1 MPHTAARLTRLLAI
15 AYTLTW
21 VVNRSLRRVDGDSMR
36 PTLVPGQ
43 LLLVLPPAVVP
54 PRRGAVV
61 VVPDPR
67 SSRRRTVKR
76 VVGVA
81 GEVVE
86 LVAGELHVAGI
97 AHDEPYVVAVDR
109 STARWEPGAGELVVL
124 GDDRTASTDSRAFG
138 PVTTADVV
146 AVAVMALRPWR
157 RLWPPTP
164 PRPRRPPR
172 S

>member
-1 MPHTAARLTRLLAI
+1 MPHPAARLTRRLAV
-15 AYTLTW
+15 AYALTW
-21 VVNRSLRRVDGDSMR
+21 VVNRSLRRVDGASMR
-36 PTLVPGQ
+36 PTLAPGQ
-43 LLLVLPPAVVP
+43 LIVVVPPAVAP

-67 SSRRRTVKR
+67 APRRRTVKR

-86 LVAGELHVAGI
+86 LVAGELRIAGV
-97 AHDEPYVVAVDR
+97 AHDEPYVAAGDR
-109 STARWEPGAGELVVL
+109 STARWEPGVGQLVVL
-124 GDDRTASTDSRAFG
+124 GDDRSASTDSRAFG
-138 PVTTADVV
+138 PVAAADVV
-146 AVAVMALRPWR
+146 AVAVLAVRPWR

-164 PRPRRPPR
+164 PRPCPPT